1 LKHALNTRVQA
12 VLFDL
17 DGTLADT
24 APDLAR
30 ALNRVRAAHGLAPMP
45 VATTRPYTSSGAR
58 GLLKVGFGL
67 NPEDA
72 RYEALKAQFLDFYAA
87 DICVDTRL
95 FDGMAEL
102 LDQLEQERLPWGVVT
117 NKAERFT
124 LTLLQGLRL
133 GGRAACVVGGDTT
146 GRAKPHPD
154 PLLHAAAAL
163 RLPPTACV
171 YVGDDL
177 RDVQAARAAGMR
189 VLAANYG
196 YLGDGG
202 AIESWQADAIIDH
215 PREVLDYLR
224 AS

>member
-1 LKHALNTRVQA
+1 MPEARA

-30 ALNRVRAAHGLAPMP
+30 ALNRVRATHGLAPMP
-45 VATTRPYTSSGAR
+45 VETTRSFTSSGAR

-67 NPEDA
+67 DPGDE
-72 RYEALKAQFLDFYAA
+72 RYEALKLQFLDFYAA
-87 DICVDTRL
+87 EICVDTRL
-95 FDGMAEL
+95 FEGMAEL
-102 LDQLEQERLPWGVVT
+102 LDQLDQDRLPWGVVT

-124 LTLLQGLRL
+124 LPLLQSLRL
-133 GGRAACVVGGDTT
+133 GERAACIVGGDTT
-146 GRAKPHPD
+146 ARIKPHPD

-163 RLPPTACV
+163 QLHPSACV

-177 RDVQAARAAGMR
+177 RDVQAARAAGMP
-189 VLAANYG
+189 VLAAKYG

-202 AIESWQADAIIDH
+202 AIESWQADAIIEH
-215 PREVLDYLR
+215 PRQVLDYLR
-224 AS
+224 AY